1 MVDVVGHGY
10 LVLDVT
16 AERVQSDWYFVDTVL
31 TRSPD
36 ERFHRGYAVETGSH
50 ALRPALSEAR

>member
-1 MVDVVGHGY
+1 VVGHGY